1 MKKHIKIGLLT
12 LIAAT
17 ALAAPIWLHAQDS
30 SSSTNAPSTSD
41 TTPAPVHH
49 KHGAHGVPFRG
60 TVDGVDTNAMT
71 LTVGSRTFQMTSSTK
86 ISSNGQPGI
95 LADATVGEPVTG
107 YYRPDPDNSNT
118 LNAVTIH
125 LGKGKGSGHKH
136 KASSDTDTSSS
147 TTSTNSATGN

>member
-1 MKKHIKIGLLT
+1 MKKHTKIALLG

-17 ALAAPIWLHAQDS
+17 ALATPVWLHAQDA
-30 SSSTNAPSTSD
+30 STNTPSSSD
-41 TTPAPVHH
+41 TTPAPTHH
-49 KHGAHGVPFRG
+49 KHGVPFHG

-107 YYRPDPDNSNT
+107 YYRPDPDHTNT

-125 LGKGKGSGHKH
+125 LGKGKGKKH
-136 KASSDTDTSSS
+136 KASSDSDSSS
-147 TTSTNSATGN
+147 SMTSTNSATGN

>member
-1 MKKHIKIGLLT
+1 MKKHTKIALLT

-17 ALAAPIWLHAQDS
+17 ALAVPVWLRAQDA
-30 SSSTNAPSTSD
+30 STNTPSTSD
-41 TTPAPVHH
+41 TTPAPTHH
-49 KHGAHGVPFRG
+49 KHGLPFHG

-71 LTVGSRTFQMTSSTK
+71 LTVGSRTFQITSTTK

-107 YYRPDPDNSNT
+107 YYRPDTDSTNT

-125 LGKGKGSGHKH
+125 LGKGKGSGKKH
-136 KASSDTDTSSS
+136 KASSDTDSSS
-147 TTSTNSATGN
+147 STNSATAN